1 MRVLANP
8 LPRLDNSPMN
18 WSYIRTALTRLRDEK
33 GWSDNQLAEKSG
45 VPQPTISRFFAETSE
60 SMMLDTLSALTK
72 ALGVTV
78 AEVIGEKPIE
88 IDDKTRRVMKAMQEM
103 ADYKK
108 DVVVST
114 AETLARQT
122 GENNRR

>member
-1 MRVLANP
+1 MLVLAKP
-8 LPRLDNSPMN
+8 VPRLDNSAMN
-18 WSYIRTALTRLRDEK
+18 WNYVRGALVRLRDEK

-114 AETLARQT
+114 AETLARPD
-122 GENNRR
+122 GRK

>member
-1 MRVLANP
+1 MDVLAKP

-18 WSYIRTALTRLRDEK
+18 WNYVRGALMRLRDEK
-33 GWSDNQLAEKSG
+33 RWSDNLLAEKSG
-45 VPQPTISRFFAETSE
+45 VPQPTISRFFASTSE
-60 SMMLDTLSALTK
+60 SMLLDNLAALAK

-78 AEVIGEKPIE
+78 AEIIGEHPIE
-88 IDDKTRRVMKAMQEM
+88 IDDKTRRVVKAMQEM

-114 AETLARQT
+114 AETLARPD
-122 GENNRR
+122 EKK

>member
-1 MRVLANP
+1 MLVLANP

-18 WSYIRTALTRLRDEK
+18 WSYIRAALTRLRDEK

-114 AETLARQT
+114 AETLARSD
-122 GENNRR
+122 GKNK